1 MEMIK
6 ITSYEYR
13 NNPLFLRNQFKSVG
27 MFKLPLVKKQEIGL
41 EDVQLIGYD
50 KVNQS
55 DDYNKI
61 VHFFLDDYRFESI
74 YNDPEKKIEKLKQ
87 YKAVLTPDFSMFV
100 EMPIALQLFA
110 TFKNR
115 WVGAYLQEQG
125 ISVIPTVR
133 WGDLTSFNFCFDG
146 IEKRSIVAVSTIG
159 VKKEKSH
166 FMLGYN
172 EMLSRIK
179 PSKIICYGKP
189 FDEMKGDILEAD
201 YGETNNLS
209 KGFFVKKTFVTTFE
223 PLHKGGGS
231 AGGQSSGNPKPQWHP
246 KNEDAKRFLGEPGEI
261 KETVDKN
268 GERRLTKI
276 GKDGKAVKE
285 RHFSDHKR
293 PDKHTNPHDH
303 EIDWS
308 NGYPNPQSPTNYPSG
323 NIPEFKSLKG
333 VYMYTKNEHILEY
346 PNYNDIDDFKE
357 SLIYGREIEI
367 RWKDTDF
374 TIEYE
379 GDSLNK
385 FSICEAY
392 KPETENTFK
401 TVDELLDF
409 KIFNES
415 LRNIITKVEI
425 MWRNI

>member
-1 MEMIK
+1 M
-6 ITSYEYR
+6 
-13 NNPLFLRNQFKSVG
+13 FLRNQFKSVG
-27 MFKLPLVKKQEIGL
+27 MFKLPLVKKQEISL
-41 EDVQLIGYD
+41 EDVELIGYD
-50 KVNQS
+50 KINQS
-55 DDYNKI
+55 KDYDSI

-74 YNDPEKKIEKLKQ
+74 YNNPEKKLETLKQ
-87 YKAVLTPDFSMFV
+87 YKAVLTPDFSMYT
-100 EMPIALQLFA
+100 EMPIALQLFS

-146 IEKRSIVAVSTIG
+146 IEKGSAVAVSTLG
-159 VKKEKSH
+159 VRNEKSH

-189 FDEMKGDILEAD
+189 FEEMKGDIIEVD

-209 KGFFVKKTFVTTFE
+209 KGFFVKKTFTTTFE

-231 AGGQSSGNPKPQWHP
+231 ASGQSSGNPKPKWQP
-246 KNEDAKRFLGEPGEI
+246 KNEDAKRFLGKPGEI

-276 GKDGKAVKE
+276 GKDGKAEKE

-293 PDKHTNPHDH
+293 PDKHSNPHDH

-308 NGYPNPQSPTNYPSG
+308 NGYPNPQSPINYPNG
-323 NIPEFKSLKG
+323 KIPEFKSFKG
-333 VYMYTKNEHILEY
+333 VYMYTKNEHILKY
-346 PNYNDIDDFKE
+346 PNYKNMEEFKE
-357 SLIYGREIEI
+357 SLVIGKEIEI
-367 RWKDTDF
+367 RWKNIDY

-379 GDSLNK
+379 QNK
-385 FSICEAY
+385 TFSICEAY
-392 KPETENTFK
+392 KPETENCFK
-401 TVDELLDF
+401 STDELLEF
-409 KIFNES
+409 KLKTGEV
-415 LRNIITKVEI
+415 LKDIILQAEI

>member
-1 MEMIK
+1 M
-6 ITSYEYR
+6 
-13 NNPLFLRNQFKSVG
+13 FLRNQFKSVG
-27 MFKLPLVKKQEIGL
+27 MFKLPLVKKQQISL
-41 EDVQLIGYD
+41 EDVKLIGYD

-55 DDYNKI
+55 EDYEKI
-61 VHFFLDDYRFESI
+61 VHFYLDDYRFESI
-74 YNDPEKKIEKLKQ
+74 YNNPEKKIETLKQ

-100 EMPIALQLFA
+100 EMPVALQLFS

-125 ISVIPTVR
+125 ICVIPTVR

-146 IEKRSIVAVSTIG
+146 IEKGSIVAVSTIG
-159 VKKEKSH
+159 IKKEKSH

-179 PSKIICYGKP
+179 PSEIICYGKP
-189 FDEMKGDILEAD
+189 FNEMKGDIIEVD

-209 KGFFVKKTFVTTFE
+209 KGFFVKKVCGFIE
-223 PLHKGGGS
+223 KGGGS
-231 AGGQSSGNPKPQWHP
+231 ASGQNSGNPEPIWYP
-246 KNEDAKRFLGEPGEI
+246 KNGDAKRFLGKPGEM
-261 KETVDKN
+261 KETIDKN

-285 RHFSDHKR
+285 RHFSNHKR

-303 EIDWS
+303 EINWS
-308 NGYPNPQSPTNYPSG
+308 NGYPNPQSPTNYPNG

-357 SLIYGREIEI
+357 SLIYGKEIEI
-367 RWKDTDF
+367 RWKGIDF

-379 GDSLNK
+379 QDRI

-392 KPETENTFK
+392 KPETEKSFKSIDKLLELKLNTGDVLK
-401 TVDELLDF
+401 DVVLQA
-409 KIFNES
+409 
-415 LRNIITKVEI
+415 EI

>member
-1 MEMIK
+1 M
-6 ITSYEYR
+6 T
-13 NNPLFLRNQFKSVG
+13 
-27 MFKLPLVKKQEIGL
+27 LPM
-41 EDVQLIGYD
+41 LIGYD

-55 DDYNKI
+55 EDYEKI
-61 VHFFLDDYRFESI
+61 VHFYLDDYRFESI
-74 YNDPEKKIEKLKQ
+74 YNNPEKKIETLKQ

-100 EMPIALQLFA
+100 EMPVALQLFS

-125 ISVIPTVR
+125 ICVIPTVR

-146 IEKRSIVAVSTIG
+146 IEKGSIVAVSTIG
-159 VKKEKSH
+159 IKKEKSH

-189 FDEMKGDILEAD
+189 FNEMKGDIVEVD

-209 KGFFVKKTFVTTFE
+209 KGLFVKKVCGFIE
-223 PLHKGGGS
+223 KGGGS
-231 AGGQSSGNPKPQWHP
+231 ASGQNSGNPEPIWYP
-246 KNEDAKRFLGEPGEI
+246 KNEDAKRFLGKPGEM
-261 KETVDKN
+261 KETIDKN

-285 RHFSDHKR
+285 RHFSNHKR

-303 EIDWS
+303 EINWS
-308 NGYPNPQSPTNYPSG
+308 NGYPNPQSPTNYPNG

-357 SLIYGREIEI
+357 SLIYGKEIEI
-367 RWKDTDF
+367 RWKGIDF

-379 GDSLNK
+379 QDRI

-392 KPETENTFK
+392 KPETEKSFKSIDKLLELKLNTGDVLK
-401 TVDELLDF
+401 DVVLQA
-409 KIFNES
+409 
-415 LRNIITKVEI
+415 EI

>member
-1 MEMIK
+1 
-6 ITSYEYR
+6 
-13 NNPLFLRNQFKSVG
+13 
-27 MFKLPLVKKQEIGL
+27 MFKLPLVKKQEISL
-41 EDVQLIGYD
+41 EDVKLIGYD
-50 KVNQS
+50 KISQCK
-55 DDYNKI
+55 DYDSI

-74 YNDPEKKIEKLKQ
+74 YNNPEKKLETLKQ
-87 YKAVLTPDFSMFV
+87 YKAVLTPDFSMFT
-100 EMPIALQLFA
+100 EMPIALQLFSA
-110 TFKNR
+110 FKNR

-146 IEKRSIVAVSTIG
+146 IEKGSNVAVSTIG
-159 VKKEKSH
+159 SKKEKSH

-189 FDEMKGDILEAD
+189 FEEMKGDIIEVD

-209 KGFFVKKTFVTTFE
+209 KGFFVKKTYITE
-223 PLHKGGGS
+223 LMPLHKGGGS
-231 AGGQSSGNPKPQWHP
+231 AGGGNSANPKPTWYP
-246 KNEDAKRFLGEPGEI
+246 KNEDAKRFLGKPGEI

-276 GKDGKAVKE
+276 GKNGKAEKE

-308 NGYPNPQSPTNYPSG
+308 NGYPNPQSPVNYPDG
-323 NIPEFKSLKG
+323 NIPEFKSFKG
-333 VYMYTKNEHILEY
+333 VDMYTKNEHILEY
-346 PNYNDIDDFKE
+346 PKFKNMDDFKE
-357 SLIYGREIEI
+357 SLIIGKEIEI
-367 RWKDTDF
+367 RWKSIDY

-379 GDSLNK
+379 QNK
-385 FSICEAY
+385 TFSICEAY
-392 KPETENTFK
+392 KPEKERCFK
-401 TVDELLDF
+401 SNDELLGF
-409 KIFNES
+409 KLKTGET
-415 LRNIITKVEI
+415 LKDIILQAEI

>member
-1 MEMIK
+1 M
-6 ITSYEYR
+6 
-13 NNPLFLRNQFKSVG
+13 
-27 MFKLPLVKKQEIGL
+27 
-41 EDVQLIGYD
+41 LIGYD

-55 DDYNKI
+55 EDYEKI
-61 VHFFLDDYRFESI
+61 VHFYLDDYRFESI
-74 YNDPEKKIEKLKQ
+74 YNNPEKKIETLKQ

-100 EMPIALQLFA
+100 EMPVALQLFS

-125 ISVIPTVR
+125 ICVIPTVR

-146 IEKRSIVAVSTIG
+146 IEKGSIVAVSTIG
-159 VKKEKSH
+159 IKKEKSH

-179 PSKIICYGKP
+179 PSEIICYGKP
-189 FDEMKGDILEAD
+189 FNEMKGDIVEVD

-209 KGFFVKKTFVTTFE
+209 KGFFVKKVCGFIE
-223 PLHKGGGS
+223 KGGGS
-231 AGGQSSGNPKPQWHP
+231 ASGQNSGNPEPIWYP
-246 KNEDAKRFLGEPGEI
+246 KNGDAKRFLGKPGEM
-261 KETVDKN
+261 KETIDKN

-285 RHFSDHKR
+285 RHFSNHKR

-303 EIDWS
+303 EINWS
-308 NGYPNPQSPTNYPSG
+308 NGYPNPQSPTNYPNG

-357 SLIYGREIEI
+357 SLIYGKEIEI
-367 RWKDTDF
+367 RWKGIDF

-379 GDSLNK
+379 QDRI

-392 KPETENTFK
+392 KPETEKSFKSIDKLLELKLNTGDVLK
-401 TVDELLDF
+401 DVVLQA
-409 KIFNES
+409 
-415 LRNIITKVEI
+415 EI